1 MDYWSGV
8 YCSDGCALLVF
19 IPLKGYYSISSF
31 KWMLGDIVLGGEDT
45 PLLYC
50 GACGIYKCTITIN
63 GSAVASRMF
72 NISLS

>member
-45 PLLYC
+45 LWCLRY
-50 GACGIYKCTITIN
+50 I
-63 GSAVASRMF
+63 
-72 NISLS
+72 